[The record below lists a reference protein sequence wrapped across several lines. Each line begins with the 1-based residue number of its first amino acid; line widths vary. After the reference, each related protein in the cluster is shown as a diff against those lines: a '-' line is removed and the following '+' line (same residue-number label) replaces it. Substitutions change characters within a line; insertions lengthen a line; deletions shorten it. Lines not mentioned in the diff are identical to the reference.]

1 MPTPVTLIA
10 TINSLP
16 GHAEAV
22 AAGLQALVVA
32 SNAEA
37 GCQRYELHGNPA
49 NPQQFVMLE
58 QWRDDAA
65 LELHRNAPHFQH
77 FTRTFAARLASIELL
92 PLQRLA

>member
-1 MPTPVTLIA
+1 MPTPVPLIA

-16 GHAEAV
+16 GHAESV

-37 GCQRYELHGNPA
+37 GCQRYELHANPA

-77 FTRTFAARLASIELL
+77 FTQTFAARLASIELL